1 MPGSENL
8 NTPFWKRRAPPSV
21 VYLDEMSKYLKRLL
35 KIFVSICIFTLVS
48 NALEIIS
55 TFNMILFL
63 TITALALISTS
74 PFITL
79 RRVKVD
85 TGSMTIIAEEKT
97 LFTDFFEKSHTQYL
111 KDDVIGINT
120 RLRRTDVEGARRDY
134 WIVLIREGEDPIDLI
149 RPYGWKMVSQIA
161 NSIAS
166 RSGLRLDL
174 EPIWSNGIKD

>member
-1 MPGSENL
+1 MPGSEN
-8 NTPFWKRRAPPSV
+8 TDTSFWKRRLHPSV
-21 VYLDEMSKYLKRLL
+21 VHQDEISKYIKRLF

-55 TFNMILFL
+55 TPDMVLFL
-63 TITALALISTS
+63 TITALALLSTS

-79 RRVKVD
+79 RCVKVD
-85 TGSMTIIAEEKT
+85 TGSMIIIAEEKT
-97 LFTDFFEKSHTQYL
+97 LFTEFSEISHTQYL
-111 KDDVIGINT
+111 EDDVIGISI

-134 WIVLIREGEDPIDLI
+134 WIVLIREGEDPINLI
-149 RPYGWKMVSQIA
+149 KPYGWKMVSQIA

-174 EPIWSNGIKD
+174 EPIWFNSIKD